1 MKYKVSVIKSF
12 AGAHFLRQYKGKCE
26 NLHGHNW
33 KIRAAFSG
41 SKLAD
46 DGMLIDF
53 TEVKARLDEIIMRL
67 DHKLLNE
74 VEPFDKINP
83 TAENIAAF
91 IFTELKKAETQNA
104 KVQEAQVWE
113 SDSAWALVCDDEGD
127 L

>member
-41 SKLAD
+41 TKLAA

-53 TEVKARLDEIIMRL
+53 TEVKAKLDEILARL

-74 VEPFDKINP
+74 IMPFDKTNP
-83 TAENIAAF
+83 TAENIAVF
-91 IFTELKKAETQNA
+91 IFNELKGAETQNA
-104 KVQEAQVWE
+104 KVQEVQVWE
-113 SDSAWALVCDDEGD
+113 SDSAWALVCDEGGD

>member
-41 SKLAD
+41 TKLAA

-53 TEVKARLDEIIMRL
+53 TEVKAKLDEILARL

-74 VEPFDKINP
+74 IMPFDKTNP
-83 TAENIAAF
+83 TAENIAVL
-91 IFTELKKAETQNA
+91 IFNELKGAETQNA
-104 KVQEAQVWE
+104 KVQEVQVWE
-113 SDSAWALVCDDEGD
+113 SDSAWALVCDEGGD